1 MPTWLVPSWSDVWIA
16 MTTAVGIMFVVVF
29 VARVAGLRTFAKMS
43 AFDFASTVA
52 MGSIVASTIV
62 LRGTTLMEGAF
73 SIMLLLLLQLALTFA
88 NRRFQWVRTVLKAT
102 PQLLFFDGHF
112 LEDNMRGERIIR
124 AEVYAA
130 IRQQG
135 YKSMEDIYAV
145 VLETNSQLSVIPNE
159 NDDVPGFSLADV
171 GGLPEGLRED
181 LEKRGEE
188 DDQPNSD

>member
-1 MPTWLVPSWSDVWIA
+1 MPDYFNTDWSVYLQILFTTPIIYALVIAYIRIVGVRSTSQMNSFDWI
-16 MTTAVGIMFVVVF
+16 V
-29 VARVAGLRTFAKMS
+29 
-43 AFDFASTVA
+43 TVA